1 MSRGPRANQTLA
13 DAIAIAKIRGTV
25 QMAEPGPEMQ
35 YDFTI
40 TGSKPSAFVSVKYTE
55 HILMLLAEISREC
68 DEKIRRLRLVA
79 QDTAVSCE
87 LWLRSRY
94 GTWRFFRVF
103 AEGIVE
109 IGRVGKVI
117 GGGEDVK

>member
-1 MSRGPRANQTLA
+1 VSRGPRANQTLA
-13 DAIAIAKIRGTV
+13 DAIVIAKIRGTV
-25 QMAEPGPEMQ
+25 QMAERGPEML

-40 TGSKPSAFVSVKYTE
+40 TGTIPSAFVSVKYTE
-55 HILMLLAEISREC
+55 HILMLLAEIAREC
-68 DEKIRRLRLVA
+68 DEKIRRLRSVA

-109 IGRVGKVI
+109 IGRDGRELK
-117 GGGEDVK
+117 EK

>member
-40 TGSKPSAFVSVKYTE
+40 TGTKPLAFVSVKYTE
-55 HILMLLAEISREC
+55 HILMLLEEIAREC
-68 DEKIRRLRLVA
+68 DEKIRRLRSVA

-109 IGRVGKVI
+109 IGRDGKEIVGKK
-117 GGGEDVK
+117 E

>member
-13 DAIAIAKIRGTV
+13 DAIAIAKIRGTI
-25 QMAEPGPEMQ
+25 QMAERGPEML

-40 TGSKPSAFVSVKYTE
+40 TGTQPSAFVSVKYTE
-55 HILMLLAEISREC
+55 HILMLLAEITREC
-68 DEKIRRLRLVA
+68 DEKIRRLRSVA

-94 GTWRFFRVF
+94 GTWRFFRVT
-103 AEGIVE
+103 AEKIVE
-109 IGRVGKVI
+109 IGRDGVPLV
-117 GGGEDVK
+117 VKG

>member
-1 MSRGPRANQTLA
+1 VSRGPKANQTLA
-13 DAIAIAKIRGTV
+13 DAITIAKIRGTV
-25 QMAEPGPEMQ
+25 QIAGCGPEML

-40 TGSKPSAFVSVKYTE
+40 TGSKPSAFISVKYTE
-55 HILMLLAEISREC
+55 HIRMIREEIAREC
-68 DEKIRRLRLVA
+68 DEKIRKLRSVA

-109 IGRVGKVI
+109 IGRDGVPLAAKG
-117 GGGEDVK
+117 